1 MIVPTMYHRSAIA
14 PAMLFCGA
22 IALAQSVPPAENPPN
37 PYTTIDRWGRLPA
50 GRQWGGVSAIDVDRD
65 GRSVWVA
72 ERCGGGSCA
81 DSSLAPILK
90 LDSTGVLVSS
100 FGAGLFVVPHG
111 IDVDADGNIWVTDA
125 SDGVNAVKVK
135 GHQVFKFSPEG
146 KVLLVLGKAGVFGDG
161 PDVFNRPSDVLVAPN
176 GDIFVADGH
185 GGDSNSRIVKFSRDG
200 RFLAAWGRKG
210 AAPGEIDVP
219 HSLAMDSR
227 GRLFVADLNNFRVQ
241 LFSHDGQYLHEW
253 KQFGMPGGL
262 FIDRNDVLYVAD
274 SLSGSDRHPGWVRG
288 IRTGRAADGTVTA
301 FIADRTPNANPIT
314 AAEGVA
320 ADIDGNVY
328 GAVVP
333 AQMLQKHVRR

>member
-1 MIVPTMYHRSAIA
+1 MIVPTMYRRSAIA
-14 PAMLFCGA
+14 LAMLFCGA
-22 IALAQSVPPAENPPN
+22 IALAQSVPPAGSPPN
-37 PYTTIDRWGRLPA
+37 PYTTIDRWGTLPA

-72 ERCGGGSCA
+72 ERCGGGSYA

-90 LDSTGVLVSS
+90 LDRTGAVVSS

-111 IDVDADGNIWVTDA
+111 IDVDADGNVWVTDA
-125 SDGVNAVKVK
+125 SDGVNA
-135 GHQVFKFSPEG
+135 
-146 KVLLVLGKAGVFGDG
+146 
-161 PDVFNRPSDVLVAPN
+161 
-176 GDIFVADGH
+176 
-185 GGDSNSRIVKFSRDG
+185 IVKFSRDG
-200 RFLAAWGRKG
+200 RFLATWGRKG
-210 AAPGEIDVP
+210 AAPGEIDLP

-227 GRLFVADLNNFRVQ
+227 GGLFVADLNNFRVE
-241 LFSHDGQYLHEW
+241 LFSQDGQYLHEW
-253 KQFGMPGGL
+253 RQFGMPGGL

-288 IRTGRAADGTVTA
+288 IRTGRPADGMVTA

-320 ADIDGNVY
+320 ADIDGNVF

>member
-1 MIVPTMYHRSAIA
+1 MFRRSAVALVI
-14 PAMLFCGA
+14 LTCGPLT
-22 IALAQSVPPAENPPN
+22 LAQNAPPAANLPN
-37 PYTTIDRWGRLPA
+37 PYTTIDRWGMLPA
-50 GRQWGGVSAIDVDRD
+50 GRQWGGVSAIDIDRD

-90 LDSTGVLVSS
+90 LDHTGAVVAS

-111 IDVDADGNIWVTDA
+111 IDVDADGNVWVTDA
-125 SDGVNAVKVK
+125 SDGVNAVKGK

-161 PDVFNRPSDVLVAPN
+161 PDVFNRPSDVLIAPN
-176 GDIFVADGH
+176 GDVFVADGH

-200 RFLAAWGRKG
+200 RFLATWGRKG
-210 AAPGEIDVP
+210 AAPGEIDTP

-241 LFSHDGQYLHEW
+241 LFSQDGQYLHEW
-253 KQFGMPGGL
+253 RQFGMPGGL

-274 SLSGSDRHPGWVRG
+274 SLSGSDRHPGWARG
-288 IRTGRAADGTVTA
+288 IRTGSAADGTVTA
-301 FIADRTPNANPIT
+301 FIADGTPNANPIT

>member
-1 MIVPTMYHRSAIA
+1 MPGKTATVTLSLILSGGFTPV
-14 PAMLFCGA
+14 
-22 IALAQSVPPAENPPN
+22 QNVPPVADPPN
-37 PYTTIDRWGRLPA
+37 PYETTVRWGILPV
-50 GRQWGGVSAIDVDRD
+50 GRTWGGISAIDIDRD

-72 ERCGGGSCA
+72 ERCGGVGCA
-81 DSSLAPILK
+81 TSSLAPILK
-90 LDSTGVLVSS
+90 LDPSGAVVAS
-100 FGAGLFVVPHG
+100 FGVGMFVVPHG
-111 IDVDADGNIWVTDA
+111 IYIDREGNVWVTDS
-125 SDGVNAVKVK
+125 SDGVNAVAGK
-135 GHQVFKFSPEG
+135 GHQIFKFSADG
-146 KVLLVLGKAGVFGDG
+146 KLLMTLGKPGVFGDG

-185 GGDSNSRIVKFSRDG
+185 GGASNNRIVKFSRDG
-200 RFLAAWGRKG
+200 RYLTSWGRKG
-210 AAPGEIDVP
+210 SAPGEFDLP

-241 LFSHDGQYLHEW
+241 AFTQDGAFLFEW

-262 FIDRNDVLYVAD
+262 FIDRADLLYVAD

-288 IRTGRAADGTVTA
+288 IRIGRVIDGTVIA
-301 FIADRTPNANPIT
+301 FIPDRTPKADPIT

-320 ADIDGNVY
+320 VDADGNVF